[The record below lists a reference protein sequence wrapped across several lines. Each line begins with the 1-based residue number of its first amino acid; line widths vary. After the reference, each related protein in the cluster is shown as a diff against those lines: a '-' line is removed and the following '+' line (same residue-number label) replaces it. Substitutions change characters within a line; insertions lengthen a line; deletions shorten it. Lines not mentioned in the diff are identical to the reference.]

1 MSNPEDPFVNA
12 MINIPYTTSFRL
24 ASFDGTDN
32 YLFDNFG
39 RKCILDSEFN
49 HIKTWADIY
58 AVNFID
64 NNIIAICEGDHI
76 TIAELPY
83 LPNDAEINQTT
94 SIINNY
100 PNPFSS
106 STTISFS
113 GKLNSHELS
122 QIRIY
127 NIKGQLVREFGLQIA
142 ECGFSAV
149 WDGKDETGREVK
161 SGVYFCVVKTQNEQA
176 VKKIIILR

>member
-1 MSNPEDPFVNA
+1 

-39 RKCILDSEFN
+39 RKCILDNEFN
-49 HIKTWADIY
+49 HIKTWADVY

-64 NNIIAICEGDHI
+64 NNTIAMCEGDHI

-83 LPNDAEINQTT
+83 LPNDAEINQKT
-94 SIINNY
+94 SILNNY
-100 PNPFSS
+100 PNPFST
-106 STTISFS
+106 STTISFK

-122 QIRIY
+122 QIKIY
-127 NIKGQLVREFGLQIA
+127 NVKGQLVRNLGFRISD
-142 ECGFSAV
+142 CGFSAV
-149 WDGKDETGREVK
+149 WDGRDESGKEVK
-161 SGVYFCVVKTQNEQA
+161 NGVYLYKINNNDEHIGKVVKL
-176 VKKIIILR
+176 K